1 MNISDDHGIRI
12 ATLSVEEALRQ
23 SEDDRP
29 DVDLLRV
36 DDPAPE
42 HWPALEDAGFIL
54 KPQWITWVARAEQ
67 DEDTYVERLSGR
79 ERKAIRKAR
88 RATEA
93 DRVQIGVHEPPTEEA
108 VDGFLHL
115 YRRQIAAMRHGVDY
129 ARAERDAFLDP
140 ANGYVVVT
148 GHVDGDLV
156 GAVVCRADRADDA
169 MLVRFTA
176 TTPEARRRRLN
187 RVLYLRAFSIA
198 RTKQLSFISLG
209 SDPALYGALT
219 EPGLHSFK
227 TGMGFSPVPE
237 HHIAEDDDKDEAIL
251 ILRASAL
258 TDPALIVAYD
268 TTRDRPTSAPPR
280 RAIAAALDD
289 PVPLRLVVVTAA
301 GEDDAQPLAPLILR

>member
-1 MNISDDHGIRI
+1 MNISDDHGIRT
-12 ATLSVEEALRQ
+12 ATLSVEEALHR
-23 SEDDRP
+23 SKDDRP

-42 HWPALEDAGFIL
+42 HWPALEDSGFIL

-67 DEDTYVERLSGR
+67 DEDTYLERLSSR
-79 ERKAIRKAR
+79 ECKAIRKAR
-88 RATEA
+88 RAAGA

-108 VDGFLHL
+108 VDGFLRL

-129 ARAERDAFLDP
+129 AHAERDAFLDP
-140 ANGYVVVT
+140 ANGYLVVT
-148 GHVDGDLV
+148 GHVGSDLV
-156 GAVVCRADRADDA
+156 GAVVCRSDRAHDA

-187 RVLYLRAFSIA
+187 RVLYLHAFSIA

-227 TGMGFSPVPE
+227 AGLGFSPVPE

-268 TTRDRPTSAPPR
+268 MTRDRPTSAPPR

-301 GEDDAQPLAPLILR
+301 GKDDAQPLAASILR